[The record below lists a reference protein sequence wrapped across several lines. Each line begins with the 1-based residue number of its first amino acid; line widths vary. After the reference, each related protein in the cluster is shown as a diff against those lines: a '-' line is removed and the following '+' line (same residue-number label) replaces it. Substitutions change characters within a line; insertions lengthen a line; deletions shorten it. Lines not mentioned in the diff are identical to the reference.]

1 MEHKKL
7 QFFKRL
13 LEDERDKLSGRIRF
27 INENGLAMSMK
38 ESTGEL
44 SMYDNNS
51 GDLGSELFERS
62 KDFALRE
69 DAVLVIKAIDGAL
82 DKIKDG
88 TYGKCDIC
96 GKAIPLERLEAVPYT
111 AVCFDCRVL
120 VEQAPNLSVRP
131 VEEEVIDDIYRQGHR
146 KDIESAGYSMEDTWE
161 DLSRY

>member
-1 MEHKKL
+1 MDNKTL
-7 QFFKRL
+7 NFFKRL
-13 LEDERDKLSGRIRF
+13 LENKKDKLLDRIRF
-27 INENGLAMSMK
+27 ISENGLAMSMK

-51 GDLGSELFERS
+51 GDLGSELFERG

-88 TYGKCDIC
+88 TYGECDIC
-96 GKAIPLERLEAVPYT
+96 GKTIPLERLEAVPYT
-111 AVCFDCRVL
+111 TVCFDCRL
-120 VEQAPNLSVRP
+120 EVEHEPNPSVRP
-131 VEEEVIDDIYRQGHR
+131 VEEEILNDIYRQGHR
-146 KDIESAGYSMEDTWE
+146 EDVERAGYSMEDTWE